1 MDLSLSSDPGRVVLA
16 DSSSESSSSI
26 GAAVDF
32 AFRFAEGSAA
42 VTCGSLEAGDA
53 LLGAGRAGSGGGPCG
68 GGKAPKADV
77 GYRNRLR
84 CGEA

>member
-1 MDLSLSSDPGRVVLA
+1 MVLA
-16 DSSSESSSSI
+16 ESSSESSSSI

-42 VTCGSLEAGDA
+42 ANHGSLEAGDA
-53 LLGAGRAGSGGGPCG
+53 LLGAGRVGSGGGPCG
-68 GGKAPKADV
+68 GGKAPKANV
-77 GYRNRLR
+77 GCQNRLR

>member
-1 MDLSLSSDPGRVVLA
+1 MDPSLSSDPGGVVLA
-16 DSSSESSSSI
+16 ESSSESSSSI
-26 GAAVDF
+26 GATIGF
-32 AFRFAEGSAA
+32 IFRLAEGSVVAS
-42 VTCGSLEAGDA
+42 CGSLAAGGA

-77 GYRNRLR
+77 RCQNMLR

>member
-1 MDLSLSSDPGRVVLA
+1 MVLA

-26 GAAVDF
+26 GAAVGF
-32 AFRFAEGSAA
+32 AFRFEEGPAA
-42 VTCGSLEAGDA
+42 TSRGSLEAGVT

-68 GGKAPKADV
+68 GGKVPKAEA
-77 GYRNRLR
+77 GCRNRLR